1 MVAKRTMDY
10 AQLSLVVYGD
20 EGEQSDPWKE
30 LEGINYETNRG

>member
-20 EGEQSDPWKE
+20 EANSQIPGKS
-30 LEGINYETNRG
+30 